1 MKDERLHLRLDRV
14 TRAELGLLAGEF
26 GLSMSALVV
35 QAVRY
40 YAVHLRAARAA
51 REEVKEL

>member
-51 REEVKEL
+51 RTEVKEL